1 MLEII
6 CDEMLELV
14 SLGVKVLYFRVV
26 EIVWNY
32 GMLLVVLLSWSDVL
46 GICVVLVIF
55 KCFVL

>member
-32 GMLLVVLLSWSDVL
+32 GILLVVLFSWSDVL